1 MRCMNEDTAT
11 DTTRRRNP
19 RGQGDRLRAEIL
31 AAVARLL
38 DQKLT
43 GNPLPVSLREV
54 AREVGIAAQ
63 SMYLHFADKDQLA
76 RAVAEDGYQ
85 RVVAAMR
92 GADAQAADHGA
103 DAGERLRAQANAF
116 CTFARTER
124 GVIRLMFGHNSSS
137 FGEPGRTHPAR
148 LLWRQWVDAIEA
160 CEQEGL
166 RWPDG
171 AEQTA
176 ILLWSA
182 LFGRFALW
190 TSTFGRHDAQELTTF
205 VDRTVDTLLR
215 DAQR

>member
-1 MRCMNEDTAT
+1 MNEDTAT

-38 DQKLT
+38 DRKLT
-43 GNPLPVSLREV
+43 ENPLPVSLREV

-85 RVVAAMR
+85 RAVAAMR
-92 GADAQAADHGA
+92 EADTQAAGHGA

-116 CTFARTER
+116 CSFARTER
-124 GVIRLMFGHNSSS
+124 GVIRLMFGHNASS
-137 FGEPGRTHPAR
+137 FGEPGQTHPAR
-148 LLWRQWVDAIEA
+148 LLWQQWLDAIHA
-160 CEQEGL
+160 CEEEGL
-166 RWPDG
+166 RWPEG

-215 DAQR
+215 DAHR

>member
-1 MRCMNEDTAT
+1 MNEDTAT

-38 DQKLT
+38 DRKLT
-43 GNPLPVSLREV
+43 ENPLPVSLREV

-85 RVVAAMR
+85 RAVAAMR
-92 GADAQAADHGA
+92 EADTQAAGHGA

-124 GVIRLMFGHNSSS
+124 GVIRLMFGHNASS
-137 FGEPGRTHPAR
+137 FGEPGQTHPAR
-148 LLWRQWVDAIEA
+148 LLWQQWLDAIHA
-160 CEQEGL
+160 CEEEGL
-166 RWPDG
+166 RWPEG

-215 DAQR
+215 DAHR